1 VEITDFVAMMGGM
14 VLVALLEGVVALA
27 TMENQVLEVIKEGMD
42 LVATMVGLV
51 LEEEIVEEERVS
63 VGAQIAREVAL
74 VLQVV

>member
-1 VEITDFVAMMGGM
+1 MEITDFVAMMGGM